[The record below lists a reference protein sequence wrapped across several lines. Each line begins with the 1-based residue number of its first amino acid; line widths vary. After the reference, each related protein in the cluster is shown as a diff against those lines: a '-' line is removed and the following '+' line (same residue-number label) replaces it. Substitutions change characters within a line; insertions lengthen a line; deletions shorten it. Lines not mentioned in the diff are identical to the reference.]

1 MANVEGETAPI
12 VRIGS
17 SIRNLGYA
25 QIVIMIGGVLITI
38 VLITSLAAIL
48 IRSGSVEDLIKDFRS
63 TLWTFLIF
71 ALILNLINI
80 LVFFLLYRSLKFARG
95 YGDFS
100 SRSLGKAEKLIAILI
115 FVQIMSVFV
124 GLYFT
129 NVIMQDL
136 DELANSNP
144 TIDDL
149 EDFVDNLES
158 SAEIIMTNILA
169 IAVNVIMLTAFNSI
183 KDWIGELYDRSNLF
197 LFTVAGDKMRNVTL
211 GIKIIIGGQ
220 IINLITLSNFGGIV
234 VFAGSIILVV
244 GYVQTGNLLLSIP
257 PSLRDLPA
265 HMLVSPHAGYHPPI
279 RHASTTHHQ
288 PTSIERFCTVC
299 GSKIALGTQF
309 CINCGTKLK

>member
-38 VLITSLAAIL
+38 ALITSLAAIL

-144 TIDDL
+144 TIEDL

-211 GIKIIIGGQ
+211 GIKI
-220 IINLITLSNFGGIV
+220 NYNWWTDN
-234 VFAGSIILVV
+234 
-244 GYVQTGNLLLSIP
+244 
-257 PSLRDLPA
+257 
-265 HMLVSPHAGYHPPI
+265 
-279 RHASTTHHQ
+279 
-288 PTSIERFCTVC
+288 
-299 GSKIALGTQF
+299 
-309 CINCGTKLK
+309 